1 MLPDAQVT
9 EINMTTITTL
19 RLTASLSPTVL
30 VALRLVPLLST
41 TASLTHAYMEWLTN
55 SSFLGSAPVDS
66 SLSQFLTSPPAS
78 LTTGSSET
86 AKQDIEAAK
95 QLVVPE
101 WFTSFFNTGVLSV
114 VGLNSLTL
122 ISAVSNL
129 LVSEGLQESKVFY
142 QAGLVA
148 AVGHYAF
155 VPIVAP
161 SISAL
166 IGMAALQRK
175 GVEVE
180 ITGVGKGAVEWI
192 GEWVGWHKV
201 RMSTVDVVAWG
212 CFAWGAIH
220 TLAVTK

>member
-1 MLPDAQVT
+1 M
-9 EINMTTITTL
+9 TITAL
-19 RLTASLSPTVL
+19 GLTVSLSPTAL
-30 VALRLVPLLST
+30 VALRLLPLLST

-55 SSFLGSAPVDS
+55 SSFIGSAPVDS
-66 SLSQFLTSPPAS
+66 YLSQFLTSPSTS
-78 LTTGSSET
+78 LTTESSDT
-86 AKQDIEAAK
+86 AKQNIEAAK
-95 QLVVPE
+95 QIVVPE

-114 VGLNSLTL
+114 VGLNTLTL
-122 ISAVSNL
+122 SSALSNL

-166 IGMAALQRK
+166 ICMAALQRK
-175 GVEVE
+175 GDELEVTE
-180 ITGVGKGAVEWI
+180 VDKGAVEWI

-220 TLAVTK
+220 TLAVAK